1 MTNITKRSLV
11 AAGVLAALMAG
22 NVALAADVPAGVT
35 LAEKQTLVRNNG
47 SEVQS
52 LDPHKIEGV
61 PESNISRDLF
71 EGLLVSDL
79 DGHPAPGVAESW
91 DNKDAKVWTFHLRK
105 DAKWSDGTPVTAQ
118 DFVYSWQR
126 SVDPNTASPYASY
139 LQYGHIAG
147 IDEILEGKKPITDLG
162 VKAIDDH
169 TLEVTLSEPV
179 PYFYKLLVHP
189 STSPVPK
196 AAIEK
201 FGEKWTQP
209 GNIVTNGAYTLK
221 DWVVNERIVLERSPT
236 YWNNA
241 KTVIN
246 QVTYLPIASE
256 VTDVNRY
263 RSGEID
269 MTYNNM
275 PIELFQ
281 KLKKEI
287 PDEVHVDPYL
297 CTYYYE
303 INNQK
308 PPFNDVRV
316 RTALKL
322 GMDRDIIV
330 NKVKA
335 QGDMPAYGYTPPYTD
350 GAKLTQPEWFGWSQE
365 KRNEEAKKLLAEA
378 GYTADKPLTIN
389 LLYNTSDLHKKLAI
403 AASSL
408 WKKNIGVNVKLVNQ
422 EWKTFLDTRHQG
434 TFDVARAG
442 WCADYNEPTSFLN
455 TMLSAAALVA
465 VVVGTLYGSLSGY
478 LGGKVDS
485 VMMRLL
491 EILNSFPFMF
501 FVILLVT
508 FFGQNILLIFVAI
521 GMVSWLDMARIVR
534 GQTLSLKRK
543 EFIEA
548 AQVGGV
554 STSGIVIRHIVPN
567 VLGVVVVYASL
578 LVPSMI
584 LFESFLSFLGLGTQ
598 EPLSSWGALLSDGA
612 NSMEVS
618 PWLLLFPAGFLVVTL
633 FCFNF
638 IGDGLRDAL
647 DPKDR

>member
-1 MTNITKRSLV
+1 MLVNTSNYNEGVQKTMTNITKRSLV

-316 RTALKL
+316 RRALYLTVDRQLIAQKVL
-322 GMDRDIIV
+322 GLRT
-330 NKVKA
+330 
-335 QGDMPAYGYTPPYTD
+335 PATTLTPPEVKGFSATTFD
-350 GAKLTQPEWFGWSQE
+350 ELQKPMSERVAMAK
-365 KRNEEAKKLLAEA
+365 ALLKQA
-378 GYTADKPLTIN
+378 GYDASHPLRFE
-389 LLYNTSDLHKKLAI
+389 LFYNKYDLHEKTAI
-403 AASSL
+403 ALSSE
-408 WKKNIGVNVKLVNQ
+408 WKKWLGAQVTLRTM
-422 EWKTFLDTRHQG
+422 EWKTYLDAR
-434 TFDVARAG
+434 RAG
-442 WCADYNEPTSFLN
+442 DFMLSRQSWDATYNDASSFLN
-455 TMLSAAALVA
+455 TLKSDSEENVGHWKNAQYDALLNQA
-465 VVVGTLYGSLSGY
+465 TQITDATKRNALYQQAEVIINQQAPLIPIY
-478 LGGKVDS
+478 YQPLIK
-485 VMMRLL
+485 LL
-491 EILNSFPFMF
+491 KPY
-501 FVILLVT
+501 
-508 FFGQNILLIFVAI
+508 
-521 GMVSWLDMARIVR
+521 
-534 GQTLSLKRK
+534 
-543 EFIEA
+543 
-548 AQVGGV
+548 VGGFPL
-554 STSGIVIRHIVPN
+554 HNPQDY
-567 VLGVVVVYASL
+567 VYSKELYIKAH
-578 LVPSMI
+578 
-584 LFESFLSFLGLGTQ
+584 
-598 EPLSSWGALLSDGA
+598 
-612 NSMEVS
+612 
-618 PWLLLFPAGFLVVTL
+618 
-633 FCFNF
+633 
-638 IGDGLRDAL
+638 
-647 DPKDR
+647 